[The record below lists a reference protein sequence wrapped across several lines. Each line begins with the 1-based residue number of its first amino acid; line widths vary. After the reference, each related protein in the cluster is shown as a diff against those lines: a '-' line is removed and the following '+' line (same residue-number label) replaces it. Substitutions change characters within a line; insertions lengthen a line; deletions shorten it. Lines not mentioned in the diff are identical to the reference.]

1 MPTVIETTVFPFDEL
16 SDAAR
21 ERAREWYRISNLDY
35 EWWDC
40 TCDDFS
46 TICEILGVEL
56 KAHPVRL
63 MGGGTRQKPGIR
75 FSGFYSQ
82 GDGASFEGRLTYAKG
97 SAARIKAYAPKDA
110 ELHDIAARLAAVQ
123 KRNFYQLYAIITQRG
138 PYCHE
143 NTMQFDVRRDD
154 AEATADAEDIIAEAM
169 RDLARWLYARLET
182 EYEFRNADE
191 MVEESI
197 TANAYTFT
205 SSGTSSGGRFG

>member
-1 MPTVIETTVFPFDEL
+1 MPTVIETTVFTFDEL
-16 SDAAR
+16 TDAAK
-21 ERAREWYRISNLDY
+21 ECAREWHRISNLDY
-35 EWWDC
+35 DWWDC
-40 TCDDFS
+40 TYDDFS

-56 KAHPVRL
+56 ATDPIRL
-63 MGGGTRQKPGIR
+63 MGGGTRQKPCIQFR
-75 FSGFYSQ
+75 GFWSQ
-82 GDGASFEGRLTYAKG
+82 GDGASFEGRWRYAKG
-97 SAARIKAYAPKDA
+97 SVAKIKAYAPKDA

-138 PYCHE
+138 HYCHE

-182 EYEFRNADE
+182 EYEFLNSDE

-205 SSGTSSGGRFG
+205 CNGGRFG